1 MGNNNQEKIMT
12 TVEMEKEIE
21 MLREQNAILKAKAE
35 AGKRSGV
42 LTLRVSAKG
51 AISIYGLSAKFPTTL
66 YASQWQRLLQKK
78 EDILAFIEAN
88 KGQLSS
94 KEDKEKAA

>member
-1 MGNNNQEKIMT
+1 MT
-12 TVEMEKEIE
+12 TEEMRNEIE
-21 MLREQNAILKAKAE
+21 MLREQNAMLKAKAE

-51 AISIYGLSAKFPTTL
+51 AVSVYGLSAKFPTTL

-78 EDILAFIEAN
+78 DDIMAFIETH
-88 KGQLSS
+88 KSQLSS
-94 KEDKEKAA
+94 KEDKAA